1 MTQPLDAVA
10 AHVAQASHA
19 GDNTGS
25 ASRPTPRP
33 GAADDA
39 TQVAIRVPGSIQPHG
54 ILLSFDEHGRIRQA
68 SANVADLAGVP
79 AVDLIGEPLA
89 RVIGEAAAV
98 AAVRA
103 VATPG
108 SDGTPRFVGAIADP
122 RPASCA
128 AAAPPIGVG
137 LDDTQPVAQRAGSSR
152 AAPQAQMQTEAHSGS
167 SAGQSLGQSL
177 GQRPSQSATHTPS
190 ETNIARPPLAVVAH
204 RHGSVALVELEPALG
219 TADVFSSLYP
229 LVRTFLRGLQD
240 ADSVDDLVSLAVD
253 EIRRITGFG
262 RTLVRRF
269 DATGHGHVI
278 AEACGAGYAPWL
290 GLHFPAS
297 DLPAEARALYL
308 QNRIQLVADAAYA
321 PVPLVPSLHP
331 DTGRPT
337 DLTWAALRSVP
348 AAQRQQMKN
357 RGACAAMS
365 MAIVVRGQLWG
376 ILSCHHA
383 TPRLA
388 PFEVRAACEHIAQ
401 MLSLQIEAREDRAEA
416 QYRLALRERLSR
428 LVAAMANSE
437 HFVAA
442 LCENAADLLGLAD
455 ATGAA
460 IVFDGRVTT
469 VGHAP
474 DEATVEQIVAW
485 LDRHSGEPYATDQLA
500 ATMRA
505 PALPGAAGMLAV
517 PVSKLFRNYVIWF
530 RPEVVQTLRWSGDPS
545 DQPPA
550 DDHAGHGAHPSRQS
564 RIGPHTET
572 VRGRSRPW
580 RDAELEIAREFRAAL
595 LGIVLRRAEEIAQL
609 AVELGRA
616 NEELEGFSYT
626 VSHDLRAPLRHI
638 TGFAD
643 LLRQLE
649 GGRLS
654 ERGRHFVDRIV
665 DSARFGGRLVDDM
678 LAFSHM
684 GRAALRVQRVNLDEL
699 VRELVAEQQ
708 REQATR
714 PIEWHVGELCTIAA
728 DPMLMHVVLR
738 NLLDNAVKFTR
749 HHTRADHP
757 AVIEITRQPG
767 EAFDAER
774 ERRHE
779 SGPPLAGY
787 EVIYVRD
794 NGVGFDP
801 RYVDKLFGVFQR
813 LHRYEDFEGTGI
825 GLASVRRIVER
836 HGGRAWATGEPDRG
850 ATIYLALP
858 RAAVVQTHSAGETAA
873 AAVARLAAITPG
885 TQPFRNVRQTD
896 APKE

>member
-1 MTQPLDAVA
+1 MTPPVDALTA
-10 AHVAQASHA
+10 RSAQALH
-19 GDNTGS
+19 
-25 ASRPTPRP
+25 ASR
-33 GAADDA
+33 ADDQA
-39 TQVAIRVPGSIQPHG
+39 ERAGPQMTRPVPTDAPAQQTALRFPGSIQPHG
-54 ILLSFDEHGRIRQA
+54 FLLSFDERGRIRQA
-68 SANVADLAGVP
+68 SANVVDLTGIP
-79 AVDLIGEPLA
+79 AADLIGEPLA
-89 RVIGEAAAV
+89 RVIGEAAAS

-108 SDGTPRFVGAIADP
+108 ADGTPRFVGAIADP
-122 RPASCA
+122 RPASGVK
-128 AAAPPIGVG
+128 APPIGIGHDEVQRASPRSASSSAAMQTQAQTQAQTQ
-137 LDDTQPVAQRAGSSR
+137 TQP
-152 AAPQAQMQTEAHSGS
+152 QTQSHAS
-167 SAGQSLGQSL
+167 SAPDP
-177 GQRPSQSATHTPS
+177 REATT
-190 ETNIARPPLAVVAH
+190 TRPPLAVVAH
-204 RHGSVALVELEPALG
+204 RHDSVALVELEPALG

-240 ADSVDDLVSLAVD
+240 AGRVEDLVHLAVE

-278 AEACGAGYAPWL
+278 AEAREPGYAPWL
-290 GLHFPAS
+290 DLRFPAS
-297 DLPAEARALYL
+297 ELPAEARALYL

-331 DTGRPT
+331 DTGRAT
-337 DLTWAALRSVP
+337 DLTWASLRSAP
-348 AAQRQQMKN
+348 AAQVAQMKH
-357 RGACAAMS
+357 RGSGAAMS
-365 MAIVVRGQLWG
+365 MAIVVRGRLWG
-376 ILSCHHA
+376 IVSCHHA

-416 QYRLALRERLSR
+416 QYRLGLRERLSR

-460 IVFDGRVTT
+460 IVFDGRVAT

-474 DEATVEQIVAW
+474 DEAAVEQIVAW
-485 LDRHSGEPYATDQLA
+485 LDRQSGEPYATDQLA
-500 ATMRA
+500 AATGA
-505 PALPGAAGMLAV
+505 PALPGVAGMLAV
-517 PVSKLFRNYVIWF
+517 PISKLFRNYVLWF
-530 RPEVVQTLRWSGDPS
+530 RPEVVQTLHWSGDP
-545 DQPPA
+545 D
-550 DDHAGHGAHPSRQS
+550 AHPSAAGTRPQNEN
-564 RIGPHTET
+564 RIGLHTET
-572 VRGRSRPW
+572 VRGRSQPW

-638 TGFAD
+638 AGFAD

-654 ERGRHFVDRIV
+654 ERGRHFVERIV

-708 REQATR
+708 REQSAR
-714 PIEWHVGELCTIAA
+714 PIEWHVGKLCTLAA

-749 HHTRADHP
+749 HHTRADNP
-757 AVIEITRQPG
+757 AVIEIAHEPG
-767 EAFDAER
+767 EAFDEER

-779 SGPPLAGY
+779 NGPPLAGY

-836 HGGRAWATGEPDRG
+836 HGGKAWATGEPDRG
-850 ATIYLALP
+850 ATVYLALP
-858 RAAVVQTHSAGETAA
+858 RAAAVPPHSAGETAA